1 MLNPKLELEKIQ
13 PIQLE
18 AIEKK
23 SDKLPEN
30 IRASIQLFNK
40 SLEDVKCGNED
51 MAIIALKKAI
61 SINPSFYE
69 AMNLLGI
76 SYLIDGKEDKAREAF
91 FQVIQADDSSIKA
104 MGYLEK
110 MDGAGESNEANI
122 SPHHKRSEK
131 GSNKRNIKSSGN
143 IISDRSSDKGDKAR
157 NGKGL
162 FGAWLAKGL
171 KSENNN
177 IYGLKYIAGI
187 LIGALLV
194 GFIWY
199 MVPTNKSLFTFERV
213 ENIVKNPELEEEIE
227 KLNQRI
233 VKLEEDITVRKEENL
248 KLMDS
253 FQVYKDW
260 INRLNKADSEYS
272 AGNYAQGADILLN
285 TQGMTIPNDLNGRY
299 DELWNKIRI
308 KAAEQLYQEATSI
321 YNGNRDKS
329 SEVYKQAFNKYETAI
344 AFLED
349 DKVTY
354 HPALYYQ
361 AGKAA
366 ARSDELE
373 RAVELFEAVR
383 KEFPNSSYSS
393 YAGSRLNEI
402 QSGREIS
409 GN

>member
-91 FQVIQADDSSIKA
+91 SQVIQADDSSIKA

-110 MDGAGESNEANI
+110 MDGAGESNEANVG
-122 SPHHKRSEK
+122 SHQKRSEK
-131 GSNKRNIKSSGN
+131 AKNKKNIKSSSN
-143 IISDRSSDKGDKAR
+143 SISESSSDRDKSR

-162 FGAWLAKGL
+162 FAAWLARGL

-187 LIGALLV
+187 LIGVFMV
-194 GFIWY
+194 GLIWY
-199 MVPTNKSLFTFERV
+199 MVPTNKSLFTFEKD
-213 ENIVKNPELEEEIE
+213 ENIIKNPELEEEIE

-233 VKLEEDITVRKEENL
+233 IKLEDDITARKEENL
-248 KLMDS
+248 KLMDN

-260 INRLNKADSEYS
+260 IDRLNKADSEYS
-272 AGNYAQGADILLN
+272 AGNYSQGADLLLN
-285 TQGMTIPNDLNGRY
+285 TQGMTIPNDLTGRY
-299 DELWNKIRI
+299 DELWDKIRI
-308 KAAEQLYQEATSI
+308 KAAEQLYLEATSI

-349 DKVTY
+349 DKVAY

-393 YAGSRLNEI
+393 YAGNRLNEI